1 MNGGGSATPGGVRD
15 VMYVEVDEG
24 RPSRPRRLGAAL
36 LDFPAPSGA
45 ALVALL
51 AGVALLLRSER
62 SHGLLAAAIHGFD
75 LVVHEAGHPL
85 FGLFGWRFLGAL
97 GGTLT
102 QLTPPLVAAAVF
114 WRRRQAASLATVVAW
129 LGVNLV
135 NVGEYAADARDRSL
149 PLVNADA
156 SGHDWGN
163 MLGALGLVEQ
173 GRAIG
178 GALGALG
185 WALQLLGPA
194 WATLLWLR
202 WRLEDAGPAGAGPRG
217 PAQPSR
223 R

>member
-1 MNGGGSATPGGVRD
+1 MSVAVN
-15 VMYVEVDEG
+15 EG
-24 RPSRPRRLGAAL
+24 RPKLARRLAAAL

-45 ALVALL
+45 AVAALL

-97 GGTLT
+97 GGTLM

-114 WRRRQAASLATVVAW
+114 WRRRQAGSLATVVAW

-135 NVGEYAADARDRSL
+135 NVGEYAADAKDRAL

-194 WATLLWLR
+194 WAALLWLR
-202 WRLEDAGPAGAGPRG
+202 WRLEVPGPDAPGRRGA
-217 PAQPSR
+217 AQLR
-223 R
+223 RR

>member
-1 MNGGGSATPGGVRD
+1 MS
-15 VMYVEVDEG
+15 VEANEG
-24 RPSRPRRLGAAL
+24 RPNLARRLAAALLAFPAPGGAAL
-36 LDFPAPSGA
+36 A
-45 ALVALL
+45 ALL

-85 FGLFGWRFLGAL
+85 FGLFGWRFLGTL
-97 GGTLT
+97 GGTLL
-102 QLTPPLVAAAVF
+102 QLTPPLVAASIF
-114 WRRRQAASLATVVAW
+114 WRRRQTGSLATVVAW

-135 NVGEYAADARDRSL
+135 NVGEYAADAKARAL

-178 GALGALG
+178 GAIGALG

-194 WATLLWLR
+194 WAALLWLR
-202 WRLEDAGPAGAGPRG
+202 WRLEVPGPADPERLGS
-217 PAQPSR
+217 AQPR
-223 R
+223 RR

>member
-1 MNGGGSATPGGVRD
+1 MGVGRPLSVGVGD
-15 VMYVEVDEG
+15 VTSVEVDDE
-24 RPSRPRRLGAAL
+24 RPNLPRRLGAAL
-36 LDFPAPSGA
+36 LAFPAPSGA
-45 ALVALL
+45 AVVALL

-62 SHGLLAAAIHGFD
+62 SHGFMAAAIHGFD

-97 GGTLT
+97 GGTLL
-102 QLTPPLVAAAVF
+102 QLTPPLVAAAAF
-114 WRRRQAASLATVVAW
+114 WRRRQAGSLATAVAW

-135 NVGEYAADARDRSL
+135 NVGEYAADAKDRAL

-178 GALGALG
+178 GAIGALG

-194 WATLLWLR
+194 WAALLWLR
-202 WRLEDAGPAGAGPRG
+202 WRLEEPALTAGDS
-217 PAQPSR
+217 AQLR
-223 R
+223 RR